1 MSDST
6 SDILSRKEDYSRF
19 GLVYA
24 GLQKNL
30 GPSGL
35 ALVLVREDLLG
46 LALSQTP
53 KLLDYQLAHAQRSL
67 ANTTSVFSIYVT
79 LKMLRWVEKQG
90 GVAVMEQRNREKS
103 KLLYDVL
110 DHSKLYKAVSD
121 PENRSICNVTF
132 RLDDDEM
139 ENRFLEQSLNEGLYA
154 LKGHRDVGG
163 IRASIYNSMP
173 LKGVKTLA
181 DFMQDFERRET

>member
-1 MSDST
+1 
-6 SDILSRKEDYSRF
+6 
-19 GLVYA
+19 
-24 GLQKNL
+24 
-30 GPSGL
+30 
-35 ALVLVREDLLG
+35 
-46 LALSQTP
+46 
-53 KLLDYQLAHAQRSL
+53 L

-103 KLLYDVL
+103 NLLYDVL
-110 DHSKLYKAVSD
+110 DDSELYKAVAD

-139 ENRFLEQSLNEGLYA
+139 EKRFLEQSLNEGLYA

-173 LKGVKTLA
+173 LEGVKALA
-181 DFMQDFERRET
+181 DFMKDFERRET

>member
-1 MSDST
+1 M
-6 SDILSRKEDYSRF
+6 
-19 GLVYA
+19 
-24 GLQKNL
+24 
-30 GPSGL
+30 
-35 ALVLVREDLLG
+35 VLVREDLLG
-46 LALSQTP
+46 LALPQTP
-53 KLLDYQLAHAQRSL
+53 KLLDYQLAHEQRSL

-90 GVAVMEQRNREKS
+90 GIAVMEQRNREKS
-103 KLLYDVL
+103 NLLYDVL
-110 DHSKLYKAVSD
+110 DHSELYKAVAD

-139 ENRFLEQSLNEGLYA
+139 EKRFLEQSLNEGLYA

-173 LKGVKTLA
+173 LEGVKALA
-181 DFMQDFERRET
+181 DFMKDFERRET

>member
-1 MSDST
+1 M
-6 SDILSRKEDYSRF
+6 
-19 GLVYA
+19 GLVR
-24 GLQKNL
+24 K
-30 GPSGL
+30 
-35 ALVLVREDLLG
+35 DLLG
-46 LALSQTP
+46 LALPQTP

-110 DHSKLYKAVSD
+110 DDSELYKAVAD

-139 ENRFLEQSLNEGLYA
+139 GKRFLEQSLNEGLYA

-173 LKGVKTLA
+173 LEGVKALA